1 MRPLP
6 QSPIKQNG
14 SVAVIVGVSL
24 AVLVGFAGL
33 ALDLG
38 RLYVNKT
45 ELQNAADA
53 CALAAASEL
62 ICDTSVLGACPASYL
77 QHAENAGMFAAAQNR
92 RDFQETAV
100 AIAASDIQFS
110 TALASGYM
118 TRAGGASPASKYAR
132 CTTHGDGLV
141 PWFMGVLGV
150 GASNVTAT
158 AVATLAPAQ
167 SFCSNAP
174 MGICKKAG
182 TGSPNYGYAIGE
194 WITASFKQNDESIV
208 GSFRW
213 VDFTPSAGGT
223 NEVRDQLASTNG
235 VCSIR
240 VGDNVEEPGLK
251 QGVKHAYNT
260 RFGLYSNGSGY
271 DVHSAPPDRTGY
283 AYPNKNDAPLIGI
296 GTSAYSDY
304 RNRQGTYATFDDQ
317 DNAKK
322 YAGDKVPNSKKPTT
336 SQQHQQ
342 FGSERRLVT
351 VPVVDCANKVEPIL
365 GMACALMLNP
375 MPNGNGDF
383 YLEYRGSA
391 NVPGSPCRTAGI
403 PGDASGK
410 GPQVPTLVQ

>member
-1 MRPLP
+1 MRSLP

-62 ICDTSVLGACPASYL
+62 LCDTSVPGACPASYL
-77 QHAENAGMFAAAQNR
+77 QHAENAGMFATAQNR

-150 GASNVTAT
+150 GASNVAAT

-167 SFCSNAP
+167 SFCNAAP
-174 MGICKKAG
+174 IGLCNKP
-182 TGSPNYGYAIGE
+182 GSSAPSYGYGIGE
-194 WITASFKQNDESIV
+194 WVTANFTGDSLAGSFKWI
-208 GSFRW
+208 
-213 VDFTPSAGGT
+213 DFTPSAGGT
-223 NEVRDQLASTNG
+223 TELRDQLAGSNA
-235 VCSIR
+235 VCGIR
-240 VGDNVEEPGLK
+240 VGDDVREPGVK
-251 QGVKHAYNT
+251 QGAKFAYNT
-260 RFGLYSNGSGY
+260 RFGLYANGSGFTPQT
-271 DVHSAPPDRTGY
+271 APPDRTGY
-283 AYPNKNDAPLIGI
+283 AYPNSAPGSPVIGI

-304 RNRQGTYATFDDQ
+304 RSRQGLYDTF
-317 DNAKK
+317 KK
-322 YAGDKVPNSKKPTT
+322 DEYAGDKVPNAKPPAMTP
-336 SQQHQQ
+336 QDHQQ
-342 FGSERRLVT
+342 YGTERRMIAT
-351 VPVVDCANKVEPIL
+351 PVVDCAAGNIMPIL
-365 GMACALMLNP
+365 DMACMLMLNP
-375 MPNGNGDF
+375 MSNGANGTI
-383 YLEYRGSA
+383 YLEYRGPA
-391 NVPGSPCRTAGI
+391 TAAGSPCRIAGV